1 MPIRQTLKDRI
12 GTIIDS
18 NRENIIRVGETILRN
33 PELGFKETE
42 TSQLVQRKFD
52 ELELDYRAGL
62 AKTGVKARIDTGRPG
77 PTLALIGELDALVQ
91 TKIRRH
97 TRHTH
102 AATTRKLPV

>member
-62 AKTGVKARIDTGRPG
+62 ASRGVGKTI
-77 PTLALIGELDALVQ
+77 
-91 TKIRRH
+91 
-97 TRHTH
+97 
-102 AATTRKLPV
+102 